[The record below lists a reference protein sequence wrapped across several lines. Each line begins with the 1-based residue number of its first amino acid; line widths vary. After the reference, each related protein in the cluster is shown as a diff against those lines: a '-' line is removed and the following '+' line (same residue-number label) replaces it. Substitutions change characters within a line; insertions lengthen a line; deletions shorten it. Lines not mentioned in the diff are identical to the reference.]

1 MADTD
6 WTDNPGDPS
15 RTDEETLDAQEAN
28 DVNPEQVSDEAV
40 DQEINDILSGDA
52 NDGAEAAAQAV
63 VDEQEAAAQEG
74 MAQEGAADAG
84 SSEAD
89 ASEGELD
96 ELAQVRKELDER
108 TDDLKRVTAEYANYR
123 RRVER
128 DRVAVIEGA
137 KADVADKLL
146 PILDDMDLAEKH
158 GDLEGPL
165 KAANDKLLATL
176 AAIKVES
183 FGAEGDAFNPDFHE
197 AVQDT
202 SSGDEKVLGA
212 VLRKGYRLGDRVL
225 RTAMVII
232 GDPQ

>member
-74 MAQEGAADAG
+74 AADAG

-89 ASEGELD
+89 ASESELD

>member
-15 RTDEETLDAQEAN
+15 RTDEETLDSREAN

-74 MAQEGAADAG
+74 AADAG

-89 ASEGELD
+89 ASESELD